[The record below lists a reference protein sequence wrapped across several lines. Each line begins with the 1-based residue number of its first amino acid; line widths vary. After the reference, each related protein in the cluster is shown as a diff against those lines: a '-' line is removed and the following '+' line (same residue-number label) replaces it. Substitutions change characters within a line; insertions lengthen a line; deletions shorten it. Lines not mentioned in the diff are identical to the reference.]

1 MNVPTFFLES
11 FPPHIFWKI
20 ETCWITITVVKKKKR
35 IKKKESLGQKIK
47 EKAFWQVPTSS
58 NCLIRDEICYQWLGR
73 HLFLQYFATDN
84 NLYRENKRIYSASWM
99 LRLRARAI
107 HRKNHWIAWSVF
119 LILSPWIVIY
129 LLWIV
134 LFTLWTT
141 GTWELNLT

>member
-1 MNVPTFFLES
+1 MNVLTFFLES

-20 ETCWITITVVKKKKR
+20 EICWITITVVKKKKR
-35 IKKKESLGQKIK
+35 IAWAKIK
-47 EKAFWQVPTSS
+47 EKAFWQVLMSS

-73 HLFLQYFATDN
+73 HLFLQFFATDN
-84 NLYRENKRIYSASWM
+84 NLYRENKRIYSAPWM
-99 LRLRARAI
+99 LRPRASAI
-107 HRKNHWIAWSVF
+107 HRKNHWIAWLVF
-119 LILSPWIVIY
+119 LILSGWIVIY